1 MFNSGYTFTV
11 IKAGKLK
18 KKIEEGSL
26 VFVVF
31 SVEFSNCKHIFSALN
46 IYFVNLKLPPCL
58 RNVFRCLFW
67 SIKFVR
73 FSSLQKKQLAI

>member
-1 MFNSGYTFTV
+1 MFNSGYTFTI

-31 SVEFSNCKHIFSALN
+31 SVEFSNCKHIFL
-46 IYFVNLKLPPCL
+46 L
-58 RNVFRCLFW
+58 
-67 SIKFVR
+67 
-73 FSSLQKKQLAI
+73 